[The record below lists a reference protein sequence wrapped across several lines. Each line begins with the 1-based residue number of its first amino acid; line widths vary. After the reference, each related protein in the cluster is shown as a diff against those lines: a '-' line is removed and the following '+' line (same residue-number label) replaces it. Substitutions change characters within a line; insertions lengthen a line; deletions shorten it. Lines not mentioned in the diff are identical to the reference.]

1 MTFTMKI
8 IGLENEKPPI
18 RIAHDFKVSTLTQM
32 INWVESVSTA
42 DKTMNATF
50 NVYAST
56 HIRHTNG

>member
-1 MTFTMKI
+1 MKI
-8 IGLENEKPPI
+8 IDLENEKPPV

-32 INWVESVSTA
+32 IIWVESVSTA

-50 NVYAST
+50 NVYAGT